1 MWRHDAECEKQF
13 LVRQSEKGKKSGV
26 IRKAKIEPLQ
36 AQALRLSQEHS
47 LNQEQIA
54 QRLGKDQSTIS
65 RWLKILK
72 GQVSSPP
79 KSHQP
84 NWFQRLQTW
93 LALKRKAVHK
103 MPNAFVV
110 DDDKYGLN
118 KHAENQQCNAK
129 FRLFKPFD
137 HQMSRYVFL
146 FMHKPKSDI

>member
-26 IRKAKIEPLQ
+26 IRKAKIEPRQ

-79 KSHQP
+79 KKSSAKLVSTLTNLVGIEAKSSTQ
-84 NWFQRLQTW
+84 
-93 LALKRKAVHK
+93 
-103 MPNAFVV
+103 
-110 DDDKYGLN
+110 
-118 KHAENQQCNAK
+118 NAK
-129 FRLFKPFD
+129 CVCGR
-137 HQMSRYVFL
+137 R
-146 FMHKPKSDI
+146 